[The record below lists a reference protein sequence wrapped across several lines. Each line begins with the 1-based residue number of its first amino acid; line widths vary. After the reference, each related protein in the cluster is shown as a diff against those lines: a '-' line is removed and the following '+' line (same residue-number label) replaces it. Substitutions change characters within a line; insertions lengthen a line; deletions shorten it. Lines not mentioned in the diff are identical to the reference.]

1 MASGDLLGDLLKIIG
16 VVGVA
21 IGGVW
26 GVGKLFIVNRADAQR
41 KRLDTEEAIHQK
53 KSEIDLV
60 HYEKSHDGQ
69 ITLLLQ
75 SRAEDKRE
83 IETLRKEVDD
93 LKQQFRE
100 IDKQLA
106 VTATKKDQQQKQYD
120 ELTKQHADIM
130 KTNAD
135 LHRENTQLH
144 NENVQLKMQI
154 ELMNRKISKLTELLI
169 ELKPE
174 YENLLTDTDEFLPVV
189 VSKKT

>member
-189 VSKKT
+189 VNKKT

>member
-69 ITLLLQ
+69 IALLLQ
-75 SRAEDKRE
+75 GRAEDKRE

-144 NENVQLKMQI
+144 NENVQLKAQI
-154 ELMNRKISKLTELLI
+154 EIMNHKISKMTQLI
-169 ELKPE
+169 IEIKPE
-174 YENLLTDTDEFLPVV
+174 YENILADTNEFLAVTTP
-189 VSKKT
+189 KKI